1 MCDGPLSWPCQIRR
15 RLSLGSLAGIRL
27 LSVSVGYHQ
36 PSDLSTCR
44 GGVLSV
50 EYPAPNTGG
59 EQGGQLRPDNSLLE
73 ENPQAE
79 QRQQGLP
86 AVLSVEYPSVQH
98 KDIKPGIVH
107 RHIENP
113 QAEQRQPGLPVVLS
127 VEYPSVR
134 HKDIKPGVVHRQIE
148 NPQAEQRQE
157 GLPAVLSVEYPSV
170 QHKDIKPGIV
180 HRHIENPLAEQRQP
194 GLPAVLSVEYPHDY
208 TMM

>member
-1 MCDGPLSWPCQIRR
+1 MCDGPLSWSSQIRR
-15 RLSLGSLAGIRL
+15 RLSLGSLAGISL

-86 AVLSVEYPSVQH
+86 AVLSVEYPSVRH

-107 RHIENP
+107 RH
-113 QAEQRQPGLPVVLS
+113 
-127 VEYPSVR
+127 
-134 HKDIKPGVVHRQIE
+134 IE

-170 QHKDIKPGIV
+170 RHKDIKPGIV
-180 HRHIENPLAEQRQP
+180 HRHIEPIAILIRDIVPPILPRDIIPPILPRDIKPAILHWGVSKPHYYQLNYP
-194 GLPAVLSVEYPHDY
+194 GVYCRY
-208 TMM
+208 